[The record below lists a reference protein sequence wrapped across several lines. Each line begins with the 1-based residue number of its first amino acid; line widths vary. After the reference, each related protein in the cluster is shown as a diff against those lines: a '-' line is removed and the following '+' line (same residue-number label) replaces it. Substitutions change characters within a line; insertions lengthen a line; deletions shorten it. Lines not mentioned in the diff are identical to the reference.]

1 MENPTYIRPLDFTYE
16 VLAETAGMRAEGLA
30 TLTTLFENQITVQHL
45 HPAAQLVVIRHG
57 QVVIDR
63 AMGQGRHVP
72 INPETPFLTFSV
84 SKVFTAMCI
93 HRLIEEG
100 RIEMDA
106 PIVTYWP
113 EFGCKGKERATI
125 RHALL
130 HQAGIPA
137 RGLRQQ
143 VFLWPFWGAVTR
155 SVARLQAEFEP
166 GSKTAYHLVNFG
178 FILGEVIRRVT
189 GMPVDR
195 YLHEHFCAPLGLRR
209 TWMRLPRAMLRET
222 PALTSD
228 DTQFIK
234 PAALLFNRPII
245 RRALLPAASLH
256 STARDLATF
265 FQMLLNG
272 GLYAGQRL
280 VQTDTI
286 TRATALGYE
295 GRDEYVRSEMRWG
308 HGFILGGLK
317 GAEGNDM
324 SSMGRGSTVNTF
336 AGFGLG
342 SCMVWAD
349 PAADLVVAFTC
360 NGLLGE
366 GTGKRWE
373 ALSNAVW
380 DALAD

>member
-1 MENPTYIRPLDFTYE
+1 MHAKGL
-16 VLAETAGMRAEGLA
+16 TA
-30 TLTTLFENQITVQHL
+30 LTTLFEHQITVQHL
-45 HPAAQLVVIRHG
+45 HPAAQLVIIRHG

-63 AMGQGRHVP
+63 AMGQGRRGP
-72 INPETPFLTFSV
+72 IGPETPFLTFSV

-100 RIEMDA
+100 RVDMDA
-106 PIVTYWP
+106 PIATYWP

-137 RGLRQQ
+137 PKLQQQ
-143 VFLWPFWGAVTR
+143 VFLWPYWGLVTR
-155 SVARLQAEFEP
+155 SVAGLRAEYEP

-178 FILGEVIRRVT
+178 FILGEVVRRVT
-189 GMPVDR
+189 GISVDR
-195 YLHEHFCAPLGLRR
+195 YLHEQFCTPLGLQR
-209 TWMRLPRAMLRET
+209 TWMRLPKAMLRES
-222 PALTSD
+222 PALTSL
-228 DTQFIK
+228 DTSFIK
-234 PAALLFNRPII
+234 QTAWLFNLPAI

-280 VQTDTI
+280 VRAETVTK
-286 TRATALGYE
+286 ATALGYE

-317 GAEGNDM
+317 GAKGNDM
-324 SSMGRGSTVNTF
+324 SSMGWGSTVNTF

-342 SCMVWAD
+342 SCMAWAD

>member
-1 MENPTYIRPLDFTYE
+1 MQNPTLTQPLDFSHE
-16 VLAETAGMRAEGLA
+16 VPAEKVGMRKEGLA
-30 TLTTLFENQITVQHL
+30 ALTALFEDQITVQNL

-57 QVVIDR
+57 QVIVDR
-63 AMGQGRHVP
+63 ALGQGRRGP
-72 INPETPFLTFSV
+72 INATTPFLTFSI
-84 SKVFTAMCI
+84 SKVFTAMGI

-106 PIVTYWP
+106 PIATYWP

-137 RGLRQQ
+137 PGLRWQI
-143 VFLWPFWGAVTR
+143 FLWPFWGAVTH
-155 SVARLQAEFEP
+155 SVARLRAEYEP

-195 YLHEHFCAPLGLRR
+195 YLHRQFCAPLGLQR

-222 PALTSD
+222 PRLTSD
-228 DTQFIK
+228 DNPFIRQ
-234 PAALLFNRPII
+234 AVRVFNMPII
-245 RRALLPAASLH
+245 RRSLLPAASLH

-272 GLYAGQRL
+272 GLYAGKRL
-280 VQTDTI
+280 LQADTI
-286 TRATALGYE
+286 TQATSLGYA
-295 GRDEYVRSEMRWG
+295 GWDEFIQAETSWG
-308 HGFILGGLK
+308 YGFILGGKSGEFSAMGK
-317 GAEGNDM
+317 G
-324 SSMGRGSTVNTF
+324 SSLRTF

-349 PAADLVVAFTC
+349 PDADLVVAFTC
-360 NGLLGE
+360 NGLRGE
-366 GTGKRWE
+366 GNEQRWA
-373 ALSNAVW
+373 ALCDAVW
-380 DALAD
+380 DALT